1 MGDGDTLVNAA
12 LGAVV
17 SVVLSGVVPFGPLVG
32 GGVAGYLQGGD
43 RTDGLRVGFVSGL
56 IAAIPAAAVFALVF
70 SFVTTVLIGTG
81 DVAVP
86 ALFGALFA
94 LLALFVFVFVV
105 GLSAVGGWLGNYVRY
120 DTDFEL

>member
-1 MGDGDTLVNAA
+1 MGDGDTLLNAA

-17 SVVLSGVVPFGPLVG
+17 SVVLSGAVPFAPLVG

-43 RTDGLRVGFVSGL
+43 RNEGLRVGFVSGL
-56 IAAIPAAAVFALVF
+56 IAVIPAAVVFALVF
-70 SFVTTVLIGTG
+70 SFVTTVLIGAG
-81 DVAVP
+81 EVAVP
-86 ALFGALFA
+86 TLFGALFA